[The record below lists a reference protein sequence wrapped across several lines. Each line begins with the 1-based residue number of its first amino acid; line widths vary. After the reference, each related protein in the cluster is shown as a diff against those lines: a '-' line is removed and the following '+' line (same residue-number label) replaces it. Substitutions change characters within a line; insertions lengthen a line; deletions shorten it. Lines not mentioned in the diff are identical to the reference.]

1 MFCPNCG
8 NECGNANFCPNCG
21 TSLKAQNQPVEQ
33 PKKDP
38 PKSLY
43 QPVNVNGQ
51 VIDLFKVVCKYGVN
65 KERAYR
71 YLKREYGIPKAQAK
85 ELLAQYYVPMDAN
98 KPTLRNSFA
107 DLFTSETEKKRSERQ
122 RRNELEES
130 GQVYC
135 PKCLST
141 SVSANQKGF
150 GLVRGA
156 LGAMVGLDVGMI
168 AGSIGSKKIICTCLK
183 CGYQWKAGKK

>member
-21 TSLKAQNQPVEQ
+21 TNLKGAVITASTVEDKLDERTEMIRRYEKYMPNRLAAIKALRTDTGMGLAEAKQ
-33 PKKDP
+33 VIDELFDGE
-38 PKSLY
+38 SATY
-43 QPVNVNGQ
+43 QPVMS
-51 VIDLFKVVCKYGVN
+51 
-65 KERAYR
+65 
-71 YLKREYGIPKAQAK
+71 KAQKKA
-85 ELLAQYYVPMDAN
+85 EL
-98 KPTLRNSFA
+98 
-107 DLFTSETEKKRSERQ
+107 KK
-122 RRNELEES
+122 S

-168 AGSIGSKKIICTCLK
+168 AGSVGSKKIICTCLK